1 MRTTIPCQRNCAWA
15 NCSIARNVNHGSVFK
30 DSSKNA
36 LQRHGQS
43 KHPRGPSTRAYAFA
57 QYDSSKFSKL
67 NEASLEIKA
76 QGALLLVLLRAS
88 IVKFIAV
95 VGLCHSCVSQCLRG
109 EMIFF
114 PAMDELAFL
123 RASPPLRLRGKNC
136 LLPKKQKSTF
146 ISECVLFDFNPATTY
161 SPTQFPVQYNRPCEA

>member
-43 KHPRGPSTRAYAFA
+43 KHPRGPSTRAYAFT
-57 QYDSSKFSKL
+57 QDDSSKFSKL

-76 QGALLLVLLRAS
+76 LGSLLMVLLRAS
-88 IVKFIAV
+88 LVKLIAV
-95 VGLCHSCVSQCLRG
+95 VGFCHSSRSQCLLG
-109 EMIFF
+109 EMIFS
-114 PAMDELAFL
+114 PAMD
-123 RASPPLRLRGKNC
+123 
-136 LLPKKQKSTF
+136 
-146 ISECVLFDFNPATTY
+146 
-161 SPTQFPVQYNRPCEA
+161 